1 MKHDLSLYLVTDS
14 KFCADRGV
22 LATVRMAIEGGVS
35 IVQLRDKNASA
46 RELAQLAL
54 ALIEILKEKQIP
66 LIIND
71 RLDVAL
77 ATGADGVHLGQSDLD
92 APAARKIAGPRFIIG
107 QTVSRTEEIEKANTL
122 PINTLDYLGIGPVFH
137 TTTKI
142 SARDALG
149 PEAVTSLR
157 ELAHFPCIGIGGISI
172 ENAGLAWSTGLDG
185 LAVVSAIC
193 AASDPKSA
201 AEAIRNART

>member
-1 MKHDLSLYLVTDS
+1 MKPDLSLYLVTDS
-14 KFCADRGV
+14 ELCAGRGV
-22 LATVRMAIEGGVS
+22 LETVRMAIKGGVS
-35 IVQLRDKNASA
+35 VVQLRDKNASA

-54 ALIEILKEKQIP
+54 ALLEILKEKQIP

-92 APAARKIAGPRFIIG
+92 AYAARKIAGPRFIIG
-107 QTVSRTEEIEKANTL
+107 QTVSRVEEIERANTL

-137 TTTKI
+137 TTTKVD
-142 SARDALG
+142 ARNALG
-149 PEAVTSLR
+149 LEAVSELR
-157 ELAHFPCIGIGGISI
+157 KSTHFPCIGIGGISI
-172 ENAGLAWSTGLDG
+172 ENAPLAWSTGLDG

-193 AASDPKSA
+193 AAIDPKLA
-201 AEAIRNART
+201 AETIRNART

>member
-1 MKHDLSLYLVTDS
+1 MKPDLSLYLVTDS
-14 KFCADRGV
+14 ELCADRGV

-35 IVQLRDKNASA
+35 AVQLRDKDASA

-54 ALIEILKEKQIP
+54 ALLEILKKRQIP

-92 APAARKIAGPRFIIG
+92 ARAARKIAGPRFIIG
-107 QTVSRTEEIEKANTL
+107 QTVSRTEEIERANTL
-122 PINTLDYLGIGPVFH
+122 PVSTLDYLGIGPIFH

-142 SARDALG
+142 GARDALG
-149 PEAVTSLR
+149 PETVSALLKTT
-157 ELAHFPCIGIGGISI
+157 HFPCIGIGGISI
-172 ENAGLAWSTGLDG
+172 ENANLAWSTGLDG

-193 AASDPKSA
+193 AAIDPKSA

>member
-1 MKHDLSLYLVTDS
+1 MKPDLSLYLVTDS
-14 KFCADRGV
+14 EHCGDRGV
-22 LATVRMAIEGGVS
+22 LETVRIAIEGGVS
-35 IVQLRDKNASA
+35 AVQLRDKHATA
-46 RELAQLAL
+46 LELAQLAL
-54 ALIEILKEKQIP
+54 ALLDVLKERQIP

-92 APAARKIAGPRFIIG
+92 AHAARKIAGPRFIIG
-107 QTVSRTEEIEKANTL
+107 QTVSRTEEIERANIL
-122 PINTLDYLGIGPVFH
+122 PIGTLDYLGIGPVFH

-142 SARDALG
+142 GARNALG
-149 PEAVTSLR
+149 PETVSLLR
-157 ELAHFPCIGIGGISI
+157 KTTRLPCIGIGGISI

-193 AASDPKSA
+193 AAPDPKSA
-201 AEAIRNART
+201 AKAIRNART

>member
-1 MKHDLSLYLVTDS
+1 MKPDLSLYLVTDS
-14 KFCADRGV
+14 ELCADRGV
-22 LATVRMAIEGGVS
+22 QATVRMAIEGGVS
-35 IVQLRDKNASA
+35 AVQLRDKDAST

-54 ALIEILKEKQIP
+54 ALLEILKKRQIP

-92 APAARKIAGPRFIIG
+92 ARAARKIAGPRFIIG
-107 QTVSRTEEIEKANTL
+107 QTVSRTEEIERANTL
-122 PINTLDYLGIGPVFH
+122 PVSTLDYLGIGPIFH

-142 SARDALG
+142 GARDALG
-149 PEAVTSLR
+149 LETVSALR
-157 ELAHFPCIGIGGISI
+157 KTTHFPCIGIGGISI

-193 AASDPKSA
+193 AAIDPKSA
-201 AEAIRNART
+201 AEAIRNARA